1 MTISQARKTRTS
13 FACDRCGKE
22 ISSVTD
28 AMESQ
33 EARHISFVGGPT
45 SVFGEGKQVE
55 ADICQT
61 CLKKLIRDFCRV
73 FDPSTVT
80 ERETPIKQLGI
91 SEYTLR
97 RLTESGVT
105 TIEQLC
111 NMEEVEVKKAA
122 GGSSA
127 FREVAEAMEAI
138 TLKLAA

>member
-1 MTISQARKTRTS
+1 
-13 FACDRCGKE
+13 
-22 ISSVTD
+22 
-28 AMESQ
+28 MENQ
-33 EARHISFVGGPT
+33 EAHHISFVGGSA
-45 SVFGEGKQVE
+45 SVFGEGNQVE

-61 CLKKLIRDFCRV
+61 CLKRLIRDFCRV
-73 FDPSTVT
+73 FDPSTIS
-80 ERETPIKQLGI
+80 ESETPIKELGV

-127 FREVAEAMEAI
+127 FREVAEAMETKA
-138 TLKLAA
+138 LKLAA